1 MRLQHTN
8 LTHLMPFLIIRTH
21 FEHGVSLMWAG
32 SFGATYQKWLR
43 KRVLVVRPLH
53 LRFGVCFIPLNGDHV
68 TRRLHQVI
76 LVFHGMNWPFTF
88 AIFTG
93 HFLPIWISSKTEKLP
108 LPYDYDSPEAQI
120 QPQEK
125 RSLWHQASVLRSV
138 VRYLENSL
146 RCAFYPRY
154 KKTNASSLI
163 RQDITVVLWGA
174 SLRVLICHLLIC

>member
-21 FEHGVSLMWAG
+21 FEHGMSLMWAG

-76 LVFHGMNWPFTF
+76 LVFHGMNWPFTLRFCRTFSAYLDLIEHRKIAF
-88 AIFTG
+88 A
-93 HFLPIWISSKTEKLP
+93 
-108 LPYDYDSPEAQI
+108 
-120 QPQEK
+120 
-125 RSLWHQASVLRSV
+125 V
-138 VRYLENSL
+138 
-146 RCAFYPRY
+146 
-154 KKTNASSLI
+154 
-163 RQDITVVLWGA
+163 
-174 SLRVLICHLLIC
+174 